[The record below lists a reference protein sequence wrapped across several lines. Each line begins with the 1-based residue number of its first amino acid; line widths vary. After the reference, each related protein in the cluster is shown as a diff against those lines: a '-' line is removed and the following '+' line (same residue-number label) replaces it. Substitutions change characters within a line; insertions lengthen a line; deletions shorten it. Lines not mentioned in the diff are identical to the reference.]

1 MEKAYISL
9 GSNKG
14 QKLENLQDAVLQIQ
28 KQVGILTD
36 LSSIYETPSWG
47 FEGPDFF
54 NACIGI
60 QTDFSP
66 AELLQK
72 LLKFERKWEG

>member
-36 LSSIYETPSWG
+36 LSSIYETPSRG
-47 FEGPDFF
+47 FEGPDFL

-60 QTDFSP
+60 QTDSSP
-66 AELLQK
+66 AELCK
-72 LLKFERKWEG
+72 SC